1 MSTFEFKDK
10 FLKVVNEKSD
20 DEINMSKIDLE
31 TLQILA
37 RIKIKSY
44 KDKWSKKSDAQISLL
59 EKIIDDEKA
68 LIKYFTKR

>member
-1 MSTFEFKDK
+1 MSIFKDR
-10 FLKVVNEKSD
+10 FLKDVNEKSED
-20 DEINMSKIDLE
+20 DINLSKINLE

-44 KDKWSKKSDAQISLL
+44 KEKWCKKCDAEVELL
-59 EKIIDDEKA
+59 EKIMDDEKA